1 VVKVVEAQPSLL
13 VLDEASPLADW
24 ARLDTE
30 ELAELIKVRGWW
42 EVWGVVWGV
51 GGANGMLN
59 TAACVPQPGG
69 RWGL

>member
-30 ELAELIKVRGWW
+30 QLAELIKVC
-42 EVWGVVWGV
+42 VGV
-51 GGANGMLN
+51 GGKAHDPIRRVL
-59 TAACVPQPGG
+59 
-69 RWGL
+69 L